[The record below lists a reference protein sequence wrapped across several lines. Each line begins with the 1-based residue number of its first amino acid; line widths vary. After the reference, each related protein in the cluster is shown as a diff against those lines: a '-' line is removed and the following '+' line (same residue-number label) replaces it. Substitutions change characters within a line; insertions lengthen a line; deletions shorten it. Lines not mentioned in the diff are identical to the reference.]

1 LSSFYMF
8 LPSRRP
14 HDLIRLCYLGPPN
27 PVYLWHLKIDL
38 GLVCQGAGA
47 LNPLQ
52 VRSLLYCLKMV
63 RAALYQISPLISPCL
78 RGWVHATGTGEAI
91 RLMAQDDIFIIF
103 RLCLQ
108 CVYIAY
114 LMYSALIDLMDD
126 SLTIFQLQKTA
137 QLINANLSK
146 ARCVTSIIF
155 G

>member
-1 LSSFYMF
+1 
-8 LPSRRP
+8 
-14 HDLIRLCYLGPPN
+14 
-27 PVYLWHLKIDL
+27 
-38 GLVCQGAGA
+38 
-47 LNPLQ
+47 
-52 VRSLLYCLKMV
+52 
-63 RAALYQISPLISPCL
+63 
-78 RGWVHATGTGEAI
+78 
-91 RLMAQDDIFIIF
+91 MAQDDIFIIF